1 MLVTIQRQKHSRK
14 LNCLGAMLLAHVG
27 ILSCAVAAESGVVRI
42 VCLGDSV
49 TKAVREG
56 VRPEETFCAVLEQ
69 RLKAAGQDVTVVNAG
84 IGGHTTK
91 DGLQRFDKDV
101 LSQQP
106 DYVVIMFGLN
116 DSWIDAGKT
125 ASRLTVD
132 EYRAN
137 LENMLAR
144 LKERGIKA
152 VLMTPNA
159 ALQPTYGTD
168 RNATLK
174 PYVEAV
180 RTLAAERG
188 IPLVD
193 VYRNFAELA
202 LEGPDVNALFTDAM
216 HPNPA
221 GQKLIA
227 HWLNQYFA
235 RELSQRTKEPG
246 KPKAE
251 KP

>member
-1 MLVTIQRQKHSRK
+1 MFVIVQRHMCRQRLS
-14 LNCLGAMLLAHVG
+14 CLGAILLAHFG
-27 ILSCAVAAESGVVRI
+27 LLSCVLAADAGTVRI

-56 VRPEETFCAVLEQ
+56 VRPEETFCAVLEHQ
-69 RLKAAGQDVTVVNAG
+69 LKASGQDATVVNAG

-101 LSQQP
+101 LAQHP

-125 ASRLTVD
+125 ASRLSVD

-137 LENMLAR
+137 LETMLAR

-152 VLMTPNA
+152 VLMTPNP

-174 PYVEAV
+174 PFVEAV

-188 IPLVD
+188 LPLVD

-202 LEGPDVNALFTDAM
+202 LEGPDVNSLFTDAM

-227 HWLNQYFA
+227 HWLNQCFA
-235 RELSQRTKEPG
+235 IELSQRTKEPG
-246 KPKAE
+246 KPKAP